1 MRRYGRTE
9 DGDDALLGALAQR
22 LRRIADGVRPRPD
35 FQSSLRTSLLMEA
48 STALVPDPSRPAPTP
63 ERTVRLVPRR
73 RMAAASAVIATALGL
88 GGVTS
93 ASASTIPGDTLY
105 PVKRAA
111 ERVELAFH
119 RDLADRG
126 AFKLELAE
134 RRLDEARELSKRG
147 SDDMA
152 AESVREFQEAAADG
166 EADLVEAFRNEGDT
180 GSVALLNQFT
190 QRTEPRL
197 DALAAELPAESA
209 AAVDEAKESVQAI
222 GSRTEEL
229 QEPTGPAE
237 SPGTYEPEPAPEPEP
252 EPEPA
257 EPPSDPAVPAPSS
270 PSTSP
275 NYSSSTEDEDTQDDE
290 DDDEDEDEDEESD
303 EEEPAPEPT
312 PTPTP
317 TPPPTP
323 TPEPTPTPT
332 EPTPSPEPTP
342 TPTPTPEPTDPPTL
356 LDIVPETL
364 EGVTEGVGGLLENTI
379 RGLG

>member
-9 DGDDALLGALAQR
+9 DSDNALLGALAQR

-48 STALVPDPSRPAPTP
+48 STALVPDPSRPAPAP

-152 AESVREFQEAAADG
+152 AQSVREFQEAAADG

-197 DALAAELPAESA
+197 DALAAELPAESS

-229 QEPTGPAE
+229 QEPTQPAE
-237 SPGTYEPEPAPEPEP
+237 SPGTYEPEPAPEP

-270 PSTSP
+270 PSASP

-290 DDDEDEDEDEESD
+290 DDEDEDEDDESDEESD
-303 EEEPAPEPT
+303 EEEPTPEPT
-312 PTPTP
+312 PTPSP
-317 TPPPTP
+317 T
-323 TPEPTPTPT
+323 PTPTPT